1 MAWID
6 LGELV
11 AKCKD
16 PDPLYIVY
24 DIDGANN
31 PPYHGVFTSHDEAV
45 AAIDKMAHE
54 YVEEILAA
62 PVEETG
68 VTEDDREWL
77 IKDTRKSFAIQ
88 ILHNGIDAIHYHCD
102 IESPYA

>member
-6 LGELV
+6 LNELV
-11 AKCKD
+11 EKCKE
-16 PDPLYIVY
+16 PKPLYVVY
-24 DIDGANN
+24 DSEGANE
-31 PPYHGVFTSHDEAV
+31 PPCYGVFISRRDAIE
-45 AAIDKMAHE
+45 AIDKLTHDF
-54 YVEEILAA
+54 VEEILAA

-68 VTEDDREWL
+68 VTENDRDWL

-88 ILHNGIDAIHYHCD
+88 ILHNGIDSLHYQCD

>member
-6 LGELV
+6 LDELV
-11 AKCKD
+11 DRCKE
-16 PDPLYIVY
+16 PDPLYVVY
-24 DIDGANN
+24 DLDGANN
-31 PPYHGVFTSHDEAV
+31 PPCHGVFISRDEAV

-68 VTEDDREWL
+68 VTENDRDWL

-88 ILHNGIDAIHYHCD
+88 ILHSGINAIHYRCD
-102 IESPYA
+102 TESPYA